1 MFKNL
6 RLDIVKHSLFLY
18 NIVTPLR
25 QLIGGYMPR
34 KCNKTQKKI
43 FLITAIVL
51 LISTAHAQV
60 FFDSE
65 GGMAVDMV
73 PKVDFKGAELS
84 VRSFYGA
91 QMQLGNNI
99 LLEGQFSFMTNNIF
113 DNTFLQDIPAEFSLN
128 KLSFS
133 YNLVGLNYNSR
144 ITAFAGS
151 HDGVGTDQFMRK
163 HFGTRSF
170 DSPLFQPQIGLEP
183 ASIIPID
190 GYGLEAS
197 TIFGT
202 STAAAFYAYYNDK
215 FSFNQLNFDFRFVAV
230 TNALIADIVFGASLP
245 FDRTDSDG
253 NEVIVIIRRAD
264 LHTALT
270 MLIGNNPY
278 ANLYI
283 QAGVTRI
290 QINPDPGNEI
300 FSLDDLHIL
309 FEPRFTIGNV
319 NLNISAYMLPQD
331 TVDLTPYIEHTI
343 GGILYI
349 NAGTNFGRTKADF
362 GSHISGGYENLLDDL
377 TFNLSRLSLM
387 VTPYFNLSVGAGTLE
402 VSAPV
407 KLLDFAT
414 PEKMVSA
421 SISYKA
427 SF

>member
-1 MFKNL
+1 MPKKFK
-6 RLDIVKHSLFLY
+6 RVMIIIV
-18 NIVTPLR
+18 
-25 QLIGGYMPR
+25 M
-34 KCNKTQKKI
+34 
-43 FLITAIVL
+43 L
-51 LISTAHAQV
+51 LCISSIQAQV

-65 GGMAVDMV
+65 GGMAVDIL
-73 PKVDFKGAELS
+73 PEVDFKGAELS
-84 VRSFYGA
+84 VRSFFGA
-91 QMQLGNNI
+91 QMQLGSNF
-99 LLEGQFSFMTNNIF
+99 LLEGEFSFLTNNIF
-113 DNTFLQDIPAEFSLN
+113 GNIFLQDIPAEFSLN

-133 YNLVGLNYNSR
+133 YNLAGLNYNSR

-163 HFGTRSF
+163 HFGTHSI

-190 GYGLEAS
+190 GYGLEVS

-215 FSFNQLNFDFRFVAV
+215 FLFNQLNFDFRFVAV
-230 TNALIADIVFGASLP
+230 ANAIIADVVFGASLP
-245 FDRTDSDG
+245 FDKTDSDG
-253 NEVIVIIRRAD
+253 SEVIVIIRRAD
-264 LHTALT
+264 LHAALT

-278 ANLYI
+278 ANLYL

-300 FSLDDLHIL
+300 FALEDLHIL

-319 NLNISAYMLPQD
+319 NINISAYMMPQE

-362 GSHISGGYENLLDDL
+362 GSHISAGYEDLLSDITFDL
-377 TFNLSRLSLM
+377 ARLSLM
-387 VTPYFNLSVGAGTLE
+387 VTPYFNLSMGGGELE

-407 KLLDFAT
+407 RLLEFMT

-421 SISYKA
+421 SISYKI
-427 SF
+427 SL